1 MLIQDIS
8 ATQADLIKSF
18 ALFYLLLVGN
28 FVAKSIFT
36 CVQIN
41 HIQKHKWLQL
51 LIAFLLFYFLVTVI
65 SDTGKVKF
73 TPPIEKLFNSLF
85 YFMGFL
91 ILMRLDVSISVLV
104 LILIFILYFI
114 ELNKDF
120 YLEKGTNINDQIDK
134 DIYDSNKYWITLDW
148 PYKIRWFKVK
158 LTDFSMLNKVETV
171 IYYAIIGLLVVGFI
185 SYGGEIRD
193 TVKNNKKLTWID
205 VITDTE
211 ICRLQNRKSFWHYLT
226 TGLGLYL

>member
-1 MLIQDIS
+1 MLIPDIS

-41 HIQKHKWLQL
+41 HIHKHNWLQI

-73 TPPIEKLFNSLF
+73 IPPIEKLFNSLF

-91 ILMRLDVSISVLV
+91 ILMRLDVTISVLV

-120 YLEKGTNINDQIDK
+120 YLETDIQIDT
-134 DIYDSNKYWITLDW
+134 DTYNYKYWITFDW

-171 IYYAIIGLLVVGFI
+171 IYYTIICLLVVGFI

-193 TVKNNKKLTWID
+193 TVKNNKTLTWID

-211 ICRLQNRKSFWHYLT
+211 ICRLQNRKSVWHYLNS
-226 TGLGLYL
+226 GLGLHL

>member
-1 MLIQDIS
+1 MLIPDIS

-41 HIQKHKWLQL
+41 HIQKHNWLQI

-73 TPPIEKLFNSLF
+73 IPPIEKLFNSLF

-91 ILMRLDVSISVLV
+91 ILMRLDVTISVLV

-120 YLEKGTNINDQIDK
+120 YLETDIQIDT
-134 DIYDSNKYWITLDW
+134 DTYNYKYWITFDW

-171 IYYAIIGLLVVGFI
+171 IYYTIICLLVVGFI

-193 TVKNNKKLTWID
+193 TVKNNKTLTWID

-211 ICRLQNRKSFWHYLT
+211 ICRLQNRKSVWHYLNS
-226 TGLGLYL
+226 GLGLHL

>member
-41 HIQKHKWLQL
+41 HIEKHKWLQI
-51 LIAFLLFYFLVTVI
+51 LISFLLFYFLVTVI

-91 ILMRLDVSISVLV
+91 ILMRLDISISVLV

-134 DIYDSNKYWITLDW
+134 DIYDS
-148 PYKIRWFKVK
+148 
-158 LTDFSMLNKVETV
+158 
-171 IYYAIIGLLVVGFI
+171 III
-185 SYGGEIRD
+185 
-193 TVKNNKKLTWID
+193 N
-205 VITDTE
+205 
-211 ICRLQNRKSFWHYLT
+211 
-226 TGLGLYL
+226 